1 MSSPKKHTI
10 NRRTFLGSIGGTCA
24 ILGAASFLHKEDK
37 PTRSG
42 PPPGRMGMSQK
53 KKKNAQEGQIQEYS
67 TDVLVVGG
75 GMAGVFAAIKAH
87 DNGAKVILVDKG
99 AVGRSGQTPF
109 ARGIFRYDEK
119 ETGISKDEFLRR
131 TAVASEYMN
140 NPAYTRLMI
149 DQGPACIDELASWG
163 FFDEGCY
170 AKAMTYP
177 LEERNIQVIQRTTL
191 THLLKEDQGVVGAMG
206 MLIDANESIV
216 VHAKSVILCTGAG
229 GFKPS
234 GWQIG
239 SLTHDGDAMAY
250 RIGAEITGKEWVDG
264 HGMKNYGLDGK
275 SKIESFPILQP
286 MLGVEQNI
294 EVSKNGPTTEMPM
307 GPPPGMDDSQGG
319 PPGQGPGGGRDQ
331 VAGGPPAGDSKT
343 GGPPG
348 GGPPGG
354 SGGHGGPPPGGM
366 MMGGASAGMSQHK
379 AEGLFPQDD
388 RCASNIPGLYAAGDS
403 LGSMQSGGIYTQTGS
418 SLVGSAAQGS
428 VAGEAAAA
436 YCQNRTLF
444 KTPMSRLKQVNSE
457 IYAPYLRERGFS
469 AQWVTQTLQGVMIPN
484 FILYVK
490 SKERLEAALT
500 YIEYLRDHQ
509 LPLMMADDLHDLR
522 LCHETANMVLNAEMK
537 LRTSL
542 MRTESRGSHYREDYP
557 KPNDKDWLCWIK
569 IRQAKDGSM
578 ELLKHP
584 IPQQQRQQQQS

>member
-1 MSSPKKHTI
+1 MSTGKKHTI
-10 NRRTFLGSIGGTCA
+10 NRRGFLGAIGGTCA
-24 ILGAASFLHKEDK
+24 VLGTAAFLGKEDSQ
-37 PTRSG
+37 PGSG
-42 PPPGRMGMSQK
+42 HRPPPNIEK
-53 KKKNAQEGQIQEYS
+53 APKNASEGKVREFS
-67 TDVLVVGG
+67 ADVLVVGG
-75 GMAGVFAAIKAH
+75 GMAGVFAAVKAH

-109 ARGIFRYDEK
+109 ARGIFRYDEQ
-119 ETGISKDEFLRR
+119 ETGISKDEFLKR
-131 TAVASEYMN
+131 TAVAAENMN

-149 DQGPACIDELASWG
+149 DRGPNCIDELESWG
-163 FFDEGCY
+163 FFDEACY
-170 AKAMTYP
+170 AKAMTRP

-191 THLLKEDQGVVGAMG
+191 THLLKEDQRVVGAMG
-206 MLIDANESIV
+206 LFIDQNESLV

-264 HGMKNYGLDGK
+264 HGMKNFGLEGK
-275 SKIESFPILQP
+275 SRVESFPILQP

-294 EVSKNGPTTEMPM
+294 EVSKNGPMTEMKM

-319 PPGQGPGGGRDQ
+319 PPGSGHS
-331 VAGGPPAGDSKT
+331 VAGGPPDGKSSR

-354 SGGHGGPPPGGM
+354 GDGDSHRGPPPGGM

-379 AEGLFPQDD
+379 AEGIFPQDD

-418 SLVGSAAQGS
+418 SLAGSAAQGA

-436 YCQNRTLF
+436 YSKDVTLH
-444 KTPMSRLKQVNSE
+444 KTSERKIKQINTE

-469 AQWVTQTLQGVMIPN
+469 PQWVTQTLQGVMIPN

-500 YIEYLRDHQ
+500 YVEYLRDHQ
-509 LPLMMADDLHDLR
+509 LPLLMADDLHDLR

-557 KPNDKDWLCWIK
+557 EPNDNDWLCWIK
-569 IRQAKDGSM
+569 IRQAADGPM
-578 ELLKHP
+578 ELIKHP
-584 IPQQQRQQQQS
+584 IPQNS